1 MNDKNRSDQKATV
14 SGRDGKNTTVGPAAR
29 IELLQIITRNI
40 LLFIETRLELHSI
53 SIYSNQTIL
62 HRGLWTRWTFF
73 SLSSSTP
80 PRPHLITSESP
91 S

>member
-14 SGRDGKNTTVGPAAR
+14 SGCDGKSTTVGPAAR
-29 IELLQIITRNI
+29 IELLQIIT
-40 LLFIETRLELHSI
+40 FIETRLELHSTF
-53 SIYSNQTIL
+53 IYSNQTIL